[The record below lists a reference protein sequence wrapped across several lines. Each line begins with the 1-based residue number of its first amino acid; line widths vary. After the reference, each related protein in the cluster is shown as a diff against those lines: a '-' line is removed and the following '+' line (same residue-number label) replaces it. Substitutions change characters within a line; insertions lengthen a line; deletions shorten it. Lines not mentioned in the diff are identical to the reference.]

1 MIHVADYI
9 VFFVVVLFVI
19 LQAIFHAFR
28 RGGQRTPNQFFFG
41 GRSLKAVPISASLL
55 VSCMS
60 AVALLGYPGEV
71 YEYGLG
77 YASFIL
83 AIVWVYPVAAY
94 VFVPVIRGLR
104 ITSCYEYF
112 DLRYNYLS
120 RLVTSA
126 LFLILSA
133 FYVGIVMM
141 GPASALATVYGFN
154 AWECV
159 LFVAVICTLY
169 TTLAGVKGIVWTDVV
184 FFAII
189 LITMVII
196 LSVGSTELGGASNI
210 WAYNAAED
218 RLNFFHVPFDLTE
231 RVTFFNCIVGGG
243 INLLALLVTQIMLQ
257 RMVSTVSTKET
268 KKAVLLNMPYM
279 CIFQPILYSIGA
291 MVFAYY
297 NGRDLDTIVG
307 ATTDQ
312 NLKSVPSI
320 VPETMTPTT
329 NPATLASAMIGVPRQ
344 EPTYYSSDEVMYML
358 AGYARRN
365 QIRENKGIHACF
377 TFDLFLLPKCIAIS
391 HAVWVSSLLHR
402 DTEHYYMLQVLVFFV
417 RDCFRFMPGFTGL
430 FFSAI
435 FAGTVS
441 LVSSSLSA
449 MAAVTLED
457 YVKPW
462 IIWRSRG
469 REIYTNDAKNLMKAQ
484 IIVVMFGC
492 VSVAFSF
499 LVMSMDSMLEAS
511 NIVLGVFGGP
521 LLAAMLMGVA
531 YKRSTGTGVVV
542 GILVGLSMALWVS
555 VGALVHA
562 DHLDEVLVV
571 YSLSFMWYGAWAFCV
586 TFIVGVIVSEVH
598 RRSSKQ
604 ERDADQQL
612 VAIFLREKEKT
623 IKTTEVF
630 FSDKEIEKMLGEA
643 DGRSLETI
651 KEARKRKTAKMR
663 SVRKDAAAE
672 IVEYRTEQKR
682 RFENIE
688 RSRMCHDDSYARS
701 IEIETR
707 QKIKEAD
714 RMFHKKKEMV
724 VDYVLSM
731 VCDISPQVHENYYF
745 VNSCVGDYDI
755 DQGSDH
761 DIDHSCDNSGDHD
774 SDHGID
780 HDSDHMVDHN
790 HDSDHKIGHNHDKD
804 YGVDYNL
811 NSDSNIDNT
820 LDSYI
825 TANKFQDSYYHL

>member
-344 EPTYYSSDEVMYML
+344 EPTYYSSDE
-358 AGYARRN
+358 
-365 QIRENKGIHACF
+365 
-377 TFDLFLLPKCIAIS
+377 
-391 HAVWVSSLLHR
+391 
-402 DTEHYYMLQVLVFFV
+402 VLVFFV